1 MRYSPELKA
10 AVIQKVLSTGR
21 PQTEIANEA
30 GISRSALQHWL
41 REYRKNGIKNVV
53 QKEKRPQDWSAEE
66 RFAALIETAQM
77 SDEQLGAWCRKHGL
91 HTHHLKQWKADALA
105 GCVSPPTDKPNA
117 KERRLEKKVRNL
129 EKELSR
135 KEKALAETAALLVL
149 KKKADAIWGD
159 AEDG

>member
-1 MRYSPELKA
+1 MRYSPELKE

-21 PQTEIANEA
+21 PQIEIANEA

-41 REYRKNGIKNVV
+41 REYRKNGVMNVP

-66 RFAALIETAQM
+66 RFRALIETAQM

-91 HTHHLKQWKADALA
+91 HTHHLKQWKDDAIA
-105 GCVSPPTDKPNA
+105 GCVATRRGKSNV
-117 KERRLEKKVRNL
+117 KERRLEKKVRSL
-129 EKELSR
+129 KKELSR

-149 KKKADAIWGD
+149 KKKADSIWGEP
-159 AEDG
+159 EDD